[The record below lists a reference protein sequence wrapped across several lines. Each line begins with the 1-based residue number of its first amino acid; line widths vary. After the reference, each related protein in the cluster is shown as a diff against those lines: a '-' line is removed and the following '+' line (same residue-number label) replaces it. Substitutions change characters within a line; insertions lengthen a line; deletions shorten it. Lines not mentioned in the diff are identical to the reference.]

1 VQTGKSRINNL
12 MVLKTNKKPWCMIY
26 NEKPKYE
33 SPLLYVEE
41 TEFEQGF
48 YMSTEIIGPGDAWDD
63 EEEDEWEWV

>member
-1 VQTGKSRINNL
+1 
-12 MVLKTNKKPWCMIY
+12 MIY

-48 YMSTEIIGPGDAWDD
+48 YMSTEIIGPGDAWDY